1 MKKKLLCAGLTA
13 VLCLSSMLVLSGCG
27 EDDQPYSD
35 IDLSEYVKVGEYQGL
50 EYDKI
55 SVSVTSEEVQEE
67 IDSRCQAAAT
77 TEKAESGTVED
88 GDTINVSFE
97 GKIDGETF
105 DGGSSDD
112 YAITIGQTSMID
124 GFVEGLIGKE
134 VGETVTLDL
143 TFPDDYSNEDVA
155 GKDVTFEVTIKT
167 KDVEVVPDYD
177 LDFVK
182 DNSDYDSLEDYEAS
196 VKKDLLAEKQE
207 DAEMEVM
214 QALWEQIVADSEII
228 KYPEEKDQKIE
239 DEMAAMKQDAEDN
252 DMEWEDYLD
261 AVGYT
266 EEELNDLVTDYIET
280 NMFQEMIIYSI
291 AEKEELEVTD
301 DEYQEYIDQ
310 VLESSGMDEDTFE
323 SAYGMTI
330 EEYMDNNNVR
340 SSMLLNK
347 VMEKVMEYAKEV

>member
-1 MKKKLLCAGLTA
+1 MKKKLLCAGLITA
-13 VLCLSSMLVLSGCG
+13 LSLTSALVLTGCG
-27 EDDQPYSD
+27 SEEQPYSD
-35 IDLSEYVKVGEYQGL
+35 LDLSEYVKVGEYKGL

-55 SVSVTSEEVQEE
+55 SVSVTSEEVQDE

-77 TEKAESGTVED
+77 TEKSESGTVKD

-112 YAITIGQTSMID
+112 YPITIGQTSMID
-124 GFVEGLIGKE
+124 GFVDGLIGKE

-143 TFPDDYSNEDVA
+143 KFPDDYQNEDVA
-155 GKDVTFEVTIKT
+155 GKDVTFEVKIKT
-167 KDVEVVPDYD
+167 KDVQVVPDYD

-182 DNSDYDSLEDYEAS
+182 ANSDYDNLKDYEAS

-207 DAEMEVM
+207 TAENEVK
-214 QALWEQIVADSEII
+214 QALWEQIVENSEII

-252 DMEWEDYLD
+252 EMEWEDYLET
-261 AVGYT
+261 VGYT
-266 EEELNDLVTDYIET
+266 EEELNDLVTNYVET
-280 NMFQEMIIYSI
+280 NMFQEMIIYTI

-310 VLESSGMDEDTFE
+310 VLEASGMDEDTFE
-323 SAYGMTI
+323 SAYGMSI
-330 EEYMDNNNVR
+330 KEYLDNRNTR

-347 VMEKVMEYAKEV
+347 VMDKVMEYATEK

>member
-1 MKKKLLCAGLTA
+1 MKKKLLCAGLITA
-13 VLCLSSMLVLSGCG
+13 LSLTSALVLTGCG
-27 EDDQPYSD
+27 SEEQPYSD
-35 IDLSEYVKVGEYQGL
+35 LDLSEYVKVGEYKGL

-55 SVSVTSEEVQEE
+55 SVSVTSEEVQDE

-77 TEKAESGTVED
+77 TEKSESGTVKD

-97 GKIDGETF
+97 GKIDGKTF

-112 YAITIGQTSMID
+112 YPITIGQTSMID
-124 GFVEGLIGKE
+124 GFVDGLIGKE

-143 TFPDDYSNEDVA
+143 KFPDDYQNEDVA
-155 GKDVTFEVTIKT
+155 GKDVTFEVKIKT
-167 KDVEVVPDYD
+167 KDVQVVPDYD

-182 DNSDYDSLEDYEAS
+182 ANSDYDNLKDYEAS

-207 DAEMEVM
+207 TAENEVK
-214 QALWEQIVADSEII
+214 QALWEQIVENSEII

-252 DMEWEDYLD
+252 EMEWEDYLET
-261 AVGYT
+261 VGYT
-266 EEELNDLVTDYIET
+266 EEELNDLVTNYVET
-280 NMFQEMIIYSI
+280 NMFQEMIIYTI

-310 VLESSGMDEDTFE
+310 VLEASGMDEDTFE
-323 SAYGMTI
+323 SAYGMSI
-330 EEYMDNNNVR
+330 KEYLDNRNTR

-347 VMEKVMEYAKEV
+347 VMDKVMEYATEK

>member
-1 MKKKLLCAGLTA
+1 MKKKLLCAGLITA
-13 VLCLSSMLVLSGCG
+13 LSLTSALFLTGCG
-27 EDDQPYSD
+27 SEEQPYSD
-35 IDLSEYVKVGEYQGL
+35 LDLSEYVKVGEYKGL

-55 SVSVTSEEVQEE
+55 SVSVTSEEVQDE

-77 TEKAESGTVED
+77 TEKSESGTVKD

-112 YAITIGQTSMID
+112 YPITIGQTSMID
-124 GFVEGLIGKE
+124 GFVDGLIGKE

-143 TFPDDYSNEDVA
+143 KFPDDYQNEDVA
-155 GKDVTFEVTIKT
+155 GKDVTFEVKIKT
-167 KDVEVVPDYD
+167 KDVQVVPDYD

-182 DNSDYDSLEDYEAS
+182 ANSDYDNLKDYEAS

-207 DAEMEVM
+207 TAENEVK
-214 QALWEQIVADSEII
+214 QALWEQIVENSEII

-252 DMEWEDYLD
+252 EMEWEDYLET
-261 AVGYT
+261 VGYT
-266 EEELNDLVTDYIET
+266 EEELNDLVTNYVET
-280 NMFQEMIIYSI
+280 NMFQEMIIYTI

-310 VLESSGMDEDTFE
+310 VLEASGMDEDTFE
-323 SAYGMTI
+323 SAYGMSI
-330 EEYMDNNNVR
+330 KEYLDNRNTR

-347 VMEKVMEYAKEV
+347 VMDKVMEYATEK

>member
-1 MKKKLLCAGLTA
+1 MKKKLLCAGLITA
-13 VLCLSSMLVLSGCG
+13 LSLTSALVLTGCG
-27 EDDQPYSD
+27 REEQPYSD
-35 IDLSEYVKVGEYQGL
+35 LDLSEYVKVGEYKGL

-55 SVSVTSEEVQEE
+55 SVSVTSEEVQDE

-77 TEKAESGTVED
+77 TEKSENGTVKD

-97 GKIDGETF
+97 GKIDGKTF

-112 YAITIGQTSMID
+112 YPITIGQTSMID
-124 GFVEGLIGKE
+124 GFVDGLIGKE

-143 TFPDDYSNEDVA
+143 KFPDDYQNEDVA
-155 GKDVTFEVTIKT
+155 GKDVTFEVKIKT
-167 KDVEVVPDYD
+167 KDVQVVPDYD

-182 DNSDYDSLEDYEAS
+182 ANSDYDNLKDYEAS

-207 DAEMEVM
+207 TAENEVK
-214 QALWEQIVADSEII
+214 QALWEQIVENSEII

-252 DMEWEDYLD
+252 EMEWEDYLET
-261 AVGYT
+261 VGYT
-266 EEELNDLVTDYIET
+266 EEELNDLVTNYVET
-280 NMFQEMIIYSI
+280 NMFQEMIIYTI

-310 VLESSGMDEDTFE
+310 VLEASGMDEDTFE
-323 SAYGMTI
+323 SAYGMSI
-330 EEYMDNNNVR
+330 KEYLDNRNTR

-347 VMEKVMEYAKEV
+347 VMDKVMEYATEK

>member
-1 MKKKLLCAGLTA
+1 MKKKLLCAGLITA
-13 VLCLSSMLVLSGCG
+13 LSLTSALVLTGCG
-27 EDDQPYSD
+27 SEEQPYSD
-35 IDLSEYVKVGEYQGL
+35 LDLSEYVKVGEYKGL

-55 SVSVTSEEVQEE
+55 SVSVTSEEVQDE

-77 TEKAESGTVED
+77 TEKSESGTVKD

-97 GKIDGETF
+97 GKIDGKTF

-112 YAITIGQTSMID
+112 YPITIGQTSMID
-124 GFVEGLIGKE
+124 GFVDGLIGKE

-143 TFPDDYSNEDVA
+143 KFPDDYQNEDVA
-155 GKDVTFEVTIKT
+155 GKDVTFEVKIKT
-167 KDVEVVPDYD
+167 KDVQVVPDYD

-182 DNSDYDSLEDYEAS
+182 ANSDYDNLKDYEAS

-207 DAEMEVM
+207 TAENEVK
-214 QALWEQIVADSEII
+214 QALWEQIVENSEII
-228 KYPEEKDQKIE
+228 KYPKEKDQKIE

-252 DMEWEDYLD
+252 EMEWEDYLET
-261 AVGYT
+261 VGYT
-266 EEELNDLVTDYIET
+266 EEELNDLVTNYVET
-280 NMFQEMIIYSI
+280 NMFQEMIIYTI

-310 VLESSGMDEDTFE
+310 VLEASGMDEDTFE
-323 SAYGMTI
+323 SAYGMSI
-330 EEYMDNNNVR
+330 KEYLDNRNTR

-347 VMEKVMEYAKEV
+347 VMDKVMEYATEK